1 MNNKEFETVL
11 HRTFQEVYSD
21 LEQLVDVAKKGRP
34 FLEKDISEIEQRLKQ
49 NILAIEIQLKIK

>member
-1 MNNKEFETVL
+1 MNNKDFETVL

-34 FLEKDISEIEQRLKQ
+34 FLEKDISEIEKRLKQ

>member
-1 MNNKEFETVL
+1 VL